1 MTEDYVFLL
10 DLTPEQLI
18 DILSSLSIT
27 NLVAPFQ
34 KHQVDGNLLN
44 ECVEYQDLV
53 DLDKE
58 VVIPIVARRFF
69 RELSQWKSNNGK
81 VPMKLLLSP
90 QASSSS
96 FKSPHAVENEKHD
109 IIIS

>member
-1 MTEDYVFLL
+1 M
-10 DLTPEQLI
+10 
-18 DILSSLSIT
+18 
-27 NLVAPFQ
+27 
-34 KHQVDGNLLN
+34 DGNLLN

-90 QASSSS
+90 QASPSS
-96 FKSPHAVENEKHD
+96 FKSHHAVENKKHD